1 MSAVKVTRKNVKSRQ
16 SLKGKISSAITVMM
30 LVKPILAPGA
40 NAKIGG
46 KLCSIMPKIM
56 PSAHRMP
63 KNIVCCKVCF
73 DFIMDLPTCDQ
84 SLFCL
89 RGGHFA

>member
-1 MSAVKVTRKNVKSRQ
+1 MIHPLSDVQSKNI
-16 SLKGKISSAITVMM
+16 GKNTNVWQFCVV
-30 LVKPILAPGA
+30 LA